1 MPLHCT
7 HKLKTINM
15 PIYKFVTLRN
25 HKFINPM
32 CGMAHEW
39 HASYRYVLC
48 SYSGMLELKY
58 AEMISKIVIA
68 DDIGE
73 NHVLILVFMN
83 RYIQQIDKN
92 QIS

>member
-1 MPLHCT
+1 
-7 HKLKTINM
+7 
-15 PIYKFVTLRN
+15 
-25 HKFINPM
+25 M
-32 CGMAHEW
+32 CGMAHER
-39 HASYRYVLC
+39 HASYRYILC

-58 AEMISKIVIA
+58 AKMISKIVIA

>member
-1 MPLHCT
+1 
-7 HKLKTINM
+7 
-15 PIYKFVTLRN
+15 
-25 HKFINPM
+25 M
-32 CGMAHEW
+32 CGMAHER
-39 HASYRYVLC
+39 HASYWYALC